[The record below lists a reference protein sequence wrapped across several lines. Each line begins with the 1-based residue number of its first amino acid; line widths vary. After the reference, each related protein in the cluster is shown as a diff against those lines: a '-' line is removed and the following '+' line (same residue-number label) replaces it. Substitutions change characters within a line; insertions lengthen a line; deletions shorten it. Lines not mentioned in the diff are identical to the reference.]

1 MTTFS
6 TQELQAYENGTVE
19 LKQLLGLSED
29 YLSALKGRA
38 QFFVD
43 GGHRERAL
51 IMLEMLCALDRHDP
65 APALLAAEL
74 YLEDGASDT
83 AEAHIEAVL
92 ARAPNCAEALVAK
105 AELLLR
111 SGELTSAAA
120 LLRSVLATDSRGQT
134 SAGQRALAVAAQA
147 HARLQQHG

>member
-6 TQELQAYENGTVE
+6 TQELQAYENGTME
-19 LKQLLGLSED
+19 LKQLLGFGDD
-29 YLSALKGRA
+29 YLQALKGRA

-51 IMLEMLCALDRHDP
+51 IMLEMLCALDRTDFT
-65 APALLAAEL
+65 PALLAAEL
-74 YLEDGASDT
+74 YLEEGASDS

-92 ARAPNCAEALVAK
+92 ARMPDCAEALVAQ
-105 AELLLR
+105 AELQLR

-120 LLRSVLATDSRGQT
+120 LLRRVLATDSHGQT
-134 SAGQRALAVAAQA
+134 SAGKRALAVAAQA